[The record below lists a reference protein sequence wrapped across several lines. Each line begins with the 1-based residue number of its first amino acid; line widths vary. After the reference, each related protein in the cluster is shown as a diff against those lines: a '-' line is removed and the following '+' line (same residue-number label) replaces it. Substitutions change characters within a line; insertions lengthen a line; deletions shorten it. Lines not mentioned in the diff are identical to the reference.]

1 MNTYQ
6 NTYKILHQIYEKHR
20 RKYKENSDSKQMC
33 CMWSTHDP
41 PDEIEG
47 TEPFC
52 DIEDAFNISI
62 NEAHALDLYDM
73 NLDGAA
79 KLIIEIQKKK

>member
-1 MNTYQ
+1 
-6 NTYKILHQIYEKHR
+6 
-20 RKYKENSDSKQMC
+20 MC

-52 DIEDAFNISI
+52 DIEDAFDISI